1 MKSFRAILGTAT
13 LVAALAAC
21 SGGGAA
27 ASVSPPP
34 EADVTVTAQG
44 NAFDPK
50 EISIPASQPFGLFFR
65 NLDGVPHNV
74 AVYTDSTAAED
85 VFVGEIITDAA
96 TLYDVPAIEPG
107 MYAFRCDVHPEMT
120 GSLVAGG

>member
-1 MKSFRAILGTAT
+1 MTSIRAMLGAAT

-44 NAFDPK
+44 NVFDPK
-50 EISIPASQPFGLFFR
+50 DVSVPGGAPFQVFFR

-74 AVYTDSTAAED
+74 AVYSDATAADEIH
-85 VFVGEIITDAA
+85 VGEIITDAA
-96 TLYDVPAIEPG
+96 TLYELPAIEPG
-107 MYAFRCDVHPEMT
+107 TYTFRCDSIPR
-120 GSLVAGG
+120 